1 MFFSTIFIHS
11 GTSPLP
17 LSGGGGDVRAEAVD
31 SDSEDL
37 SPTPSLDEI
46 SSDELS
52 WLDDRDRG
60 EHEHHLLT
68 VKALLL
74 SKQPELCGRAES

>member
-17 LSGGGGDVRAEAVD
+17 LSGSDVRAEAVD

-60 EHEHHLLT
+60 EREHHLLT
-68 VKALLL
+68 AL
-74 SKQPELCGRAES
+74 EAARALWSC

>member
-1 MFFSTIFIHS
+1 MFFRHFIHS

-17 LSGGGGDVRAEAVD
+17 LSGGGGIGDVRAEAVD

-52 WLDDRDRG
+52 WLGDRARG
-60 EHEHHLLT
+60 GHKHHLPT
-68 VKALLL
+68 VKALMLL
-74 SKQPELCGRAES
+74 KQPRALRSC